1 MQVLVLLL
9 QLLPLPG
16 ALGAQL
22 AGPRALDPDY
32 LLCRRVLNNM
42 FILDIHCD
50 FRYHSSPLP

>member
-16 ALGAQL
+16 ALGPQL

-32 LLCRRVLNNM
+32 LLRWRVLNN
-42 FILDIHCD
+42 ILSVIRTDKLI
-50 FRYHSSPLP
+50 F